1 MGKDYRGSL
10 RVGTVPGRRVM
21 LPRWE
26 NSQLVLP
33 AAHGPGNWIGAASAM
48 IHGDHIYLAYRD
60 RHPVEKGRGNRAYV
74 ARSPIHDG
82 INFDTLCI
90 IDKEDMDAESLERP
104 ALDVTPDGDWDMYLS
119 CATFNSKHWRIE
131 RLRASRP
138 QDFSAKTRK
147 TIFPGSA
154 AFGIKDPVLVRDQDL
169 RIWATLHPLTEGDEN
184 ADQMI
189 SVNAYTGEPVMVPE
203 PGTWYSRGTRITAVV
218 GEYAYFDGRASAAQ
232 NFEEQTGIAKWNGSR
247 YIAIAGPASSPFGGG
262 ALRYVSAIAL
272 PDGQLRLYYESA
284 TEYGSHELRTELRA
298 PL

>member
-1 MGKDYRGSL
+1 
-10 RVGTVPGRRVM
+10 M

-33 AAHGPGNWIGAASAM
+33 VAHGPGNWIGAASAM

-90 IDKEDMDAESLERP
+90 IDKADMDAESLERP

-138 QDFSAKTRK
+138 QDFSANTHK

-184 ADQMI
+184 ADKMI
-189 SVNAYTGEPVMVPE
+189 SVNAYTDEPVMAPE